1 MADPEQTPLLVIGAG
16 PYGLATAAEAKR
28 LGVPPVVLGEPM
40 GFWRAN
46 MPAAMFLR
54 SGRDWHLDAAG
65 EHTLDAY
72 VEAQGLDPDAL
83 DPIPID
89 VFIGYADWFTAQKGL
104 EPRRERVRAL
114 TRRDG
119 GGFEARMEDGST
131 ILADQVV
138 AAPGIAEFAVEPALV
153 REALAPGQWSHT
165 ARTVEFEGLEG
176 RRCLILGGRQS
187 AFEWAALLAEA
198 GAARVDVVHRHDT
211 PEFTPSD
218 WSFVDDLLAH
228 TRQTRGW
235 FRRLP
240 ESERAA
246 IAQRFWQ
253 VGRLQLEPWLADRIA
268 VRQRAPVAARGADR
282 DRQRAG
288 RRDHRHARR
297 RHPPGDRPRAA
308 RHRLQGRHAARALP
322 PGRPRA
328 GRRLPGARRGLPDQ
342 PRGPLRPRLP
352 LNARLRP
359 VLRLRGRRH
368 DDRGNHRPKYPARHV
383 ISTNQF
389 KNGNHIDVEG
399 TIFKIIE
406 FQHVKPGKGGAFV
419 RTKLRRTT
427 DGAVIDRTFRA
438 GEKFRSV
445 HTESRKMQFL
455 YTDGTDAH
463 FMDSESY
470 EQIALS
476 EESVQE
482 PLQWILPNETVD
494 LLYIDD
500 QPGDIQLAASVEL
513 EVTHTEPGMRGDTA
527 SGGGTKPATLET
539 GATVSVP
546 LFVNIGDR
554 VKVDTRSG
562 SYMSRA

>member
-1 MADPEQTPLLVIGAG
+1 MAFD
-16 PYGLATAAEAKR
+16 GLR
-28 LGVPPVVLGEPM
+28 
-40 GFWRAN
+40 
-46 MPAAMFLR
+46 
-54 SGRDWHLDAAG
+54 
-65 EHTLDAY
+65 
-72 VEAQGLDPDAL
+72 
-83 DPIPID
+83 
-89 VFIGYADWFTAQKGL
+89 
-104 EPRRERVRAL
+104 
-114 TRRDG
+114 
-119 GGFEARMEDGST
+119 
-131 ILADQVV
+131 
-138 AAPGIAEFAVEPALV
+138 
-153 REALAPGQWSHT
+153 
-165 ARTVEFEGLEG
+165 G

-211 PEFTPSD
+211 PEFTASD
-218 WSFVDDLLAH
+218 WSFVDDLLAR

-235 FRRLP
+235 FRGLP
-240 ESERAA
+240 EGERAA
-246 IAQRFWQ
+246 IVQRFWQ

-268 VRQRAPVAARGADR
+268 R
-282 DRQRAG
+282 DTV
-288 RRDHRHARR
+288 HLW
-297 RHPPGDRPRAA
+297 PRAEPA
-308 RHRLQGRHAARALP
+308 AIDSGPGEAVTVTLGDGTRLETDHVLLATGYRVDMRRVPYLP
-322 PGRPRA
+322 DDLELADGFPV
-328 GRRLPGARRGLPDQ
+328 ARRGLPDQ
-342 PRGPLRPRLP
+342 PRGPVRPRLP
-352 LNARLRP
+352 LDARLRP

-368 DDRGNHRPKYPARHV
+368 HDRGDHRRRAGADTILRVV

-419 RTKLRRTT
+419 RTKLRRAA

-445 HTESRKMQFL
+445 HTEARKMQFL
-455 YTDGTDAH
+455 YSDGTDAH

-470 EQIALS
+470 EQIALP

-482 PLQWILPNETVD
+482 PLQWIRPNETVD